1 MAELNSS
8 GRKLSNREQ
17 RDLDIEIQFLEGV
30 TQRDRRYVEAL
41 QLLGDD
47 YTRRGRFEDGLSV
60 DRRLARLCPSDPL
73 VHYNLA
79 CSFSLT
85 EEFRKAAND
94 DGHQSGR
101 CHFLNLMRQATAR
114 GSWKRKKNDQKPPP
128 QNVKRHTNDTA
139 SMSPQAAKGRRTF
152 HGARNFFHFS
162 KAVGR

>member
-30 TQRDRRYVEAL
+30 IERDRRYVEAL

-47 YTRRGRFEDGLSV
+47 YTRRGRFEDGLNV

-85 EEFRKAAND
+85 KEFRKAANALRKAIHYGYRD
-94 DGHQSGR
+94 FDHLRKDSD
-101 CHFLNLMRQATAR
+101 LEPLRQNEIYAGIEQEIAELEANR
-114 GSWKRKKNDQKPPP
+114 E
-128 QNVKRHTNDTA
+128 
-139 SMSPQAAKGRRTF
+139 
-152 HGARNFFHFS
+152 
-162 KAVGR
+162 